1 MEYLLCNLKRIFYL
15 LIIYSSSRLFFYIS
29 NSDVFR
35 SDLIYSFLEGVRFD
49 ISSVLYIN
57 ICIIFFLIFPTN
69 LRTNRIYVKFTN
81 ILFYTL
87 NLPFIILNNFDIEY
101 FKFTQKRTTYDFFEY
116 LTLGSG
122 NDAINLLPQYISDY
136 WYITI
141 FTLIQTYFL
150 LRIKFVPSEKIKNYF
165 YSYFIFLLMIG
176 LFIVGARGG
185 TQLKPIKPI
194 SAGIWSNTE
203 NSVLILN
210 TPFCIFHSFNS
221 NDLKIHEYFSDE
233 EIKKYHNNKVD
244 LNNNKKFDN
253 KNIVIIILE
262 SFSKEYVGYYNDGK
276 GYTPFLDSLISHSL
290 VMDRAFS
297 NGVKSI
303 EALPS
308 IISGIPTLMNNPFI
322 TSSYATNKYNSL
334 PKLLKN
340 EGYSTSFYHGGNR
353 GTMGFYQ
360 YCKKA
365 GFDKYFG
372 REDYNN
378 EKDYDGFWGIYDG
391 PFFSYFLEKLNLEK
405 EPFFSSIFSLSSHPP
420 YKIPSEFD
428 NVFNKGK
435 LNIHESISYTDFVL
449 GKFFRE
455 AKQEEWF
462 KNTLFVITSDHTSP
476 ESLDVKYKN
485 KVGRYSIPILYF
497 MGDSS
502 LKSSNNTV
510 TQQIDIMPTILD
522 IINYNKNYFCFGKS
536 IFTKKNWAISCVNN
550 EYLFI
555 TDSSF
560 IYNKNEN
567 YNSYLDPNKKKKIK
581 NKNKEIN
588 LFLSIKQKYNN
599 SLINNKMINEN

>member
-1 MEYLLCNLKRIFYL
+1 MRDIQPHFTTEETEELWDF
-15 LIIYSSSRLFFYIS
+15 IS
-29 NSDVFR
+29 
-35 SDLIYSFLEGVRFD
+35 
-49 ISSVLYIN
+49 
-57 ICIIFFLIFPTN
+57 
-69 LRTNRIYVKFTN
+69 
-81 ILFYTL
+81 
-87 NLPFIILNNFDIEY
+87 
-101 FKFTQKRTTYDFFEY
+101 
-116 LTLGSG
+116 
-122 NDAINLLPQYISDY
+122 
-136 WYITI
+136 IT
-141 FTLIQTYFL
+141 
-150 LRIKFVPSEKIKNYF
+150 
-165 YSYFIFLLMIG
+165 
-176 LFIVGARGG
+176 
-185 TQLKPIKPI
+185 
-194 SAGIWSNTE
+194 
-203 NSVLILN
+203 
-210 TPFCIFHSFNS
+210 
-221 NDLKIHEYFSDE
+221 
-233 EIKKYHNNKVD
+233 
-244 LNNNKKFDN
+244 
-253 KNIVIIILE
+253 
-262 SFSKEYVGYYNDGK
+262 
-276 GYTPFLDSLISHSL
+276 
-290 VMDRAFS
+290 
-297 NGVKSI
+297 
-303 EALPS
+303 
-308 IISGIPTLMNNPFI
+308 
-322 TSSYATNKYNSL
+322 
-334 PKLLKN
+334 
-340 EGYSTSFYHGGNR
+340 
-353 GTMGFYQ
+353 
-360 YCKKA
+360 KKA

-391 PFFSYFLEKLNLEK
+391 PFFNYFLEKLNLEK

-455 AKQEEWF
+455 AKQEEWY

-497 MGDSS
+497 IGDSS

-555 TDSSF
+555 TDSSY